1 MSCVFFIILNV
12 RRVVSINTVK
22 AFSLMG
28 LLTIILVLMGRAFG
42 GSSGAMLFFIIA
54 MGMNLISYFFSDKIA
69 IKMTRSQP
77 VSAAEAPELYDIVR
91 RLCERAALPM
101 PKLYITPSPQ
111 PNAFATGRNPSH
123 SAVAVTEG
131 LMKLLNRSELE
142 GVLAHELAHIKN
154 RDILISTIAAALAGA
169 ITMIGNMLQWSAMF
183 GGLRGDDDEGGGI
196 FGMIG
201 TLFMAILAPL
211 AAALI
216 QMAISRSREY
226 EADAIG
232 AQIAGRPEGLAHALL
247 KLEQAAHQIPMQ
259 ENPAASHM
267 FIVNPINM
275 QTIARLFSTH
285 PPIEER
291 VRRLQTMR

>member
-1 MSCVFFIILNV
+1 
-12 RRVVSINTVK
+12 
-22 AFSLMG
+22 MG

-42 GSSGAMLFFIIA
+42 GSSGAMIFFIIA
-54 MGMNLISYFFSDKIA
+54 MGMNFISYFFSDKIA
-69 IKMTRSQP
+69 IMMTRSQP

-123 SAVAVTEG
+123 AAIAVTEG
-131 LMKLLNRSELE
+131 IMQLLNRTELE
-142 GVLAHELAHIKN
+142 GVLAHELAHVKN

-169 ITMIGNMLQWSAMF
+169 ITMIGNMLQWTAMF
-183 GGLRGDDDEGGGI
+183 GGLRGDDDEGGGGF

-211 AAALI
+211 AAVLI

-226 EADAIG
+226 EADATG
-232 AQIAGRPEGLAHALL
+232 AQIAGRPDGLSNALL
-247 KLEQAAHQIPMQ
+247 RLEQAAHQIPMQ
-259 ENPAASHM
+259 VNPAASHM
-267 FIVNPINM
+267 FIVNPLSV

-291 VRRLQTMR
+291 VRRLQNMR